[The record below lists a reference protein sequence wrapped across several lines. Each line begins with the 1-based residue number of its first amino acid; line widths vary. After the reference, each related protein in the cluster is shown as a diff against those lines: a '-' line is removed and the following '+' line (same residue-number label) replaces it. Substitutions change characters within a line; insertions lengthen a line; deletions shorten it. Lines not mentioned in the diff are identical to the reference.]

1 MRELFLGTVQVN
13 GQTRQPGDMAGNG
26 PGPIRL
32 GDSTHKFAEL
42 ICWLWHDGKLV
53 ADRNILRDVSFSRL
67 DKANLCWG
75 ADVTI
80 DGMLFQTRLLCGEQA
95 VGFMDD
101 EFTEFWNAYGSKMII
116 EEQLSL
122 SWTLTAVSDER
133 MALFR
138 GGYSSGTDMPM
149 GLSVRER
156 SKDMGYRPV
165 LIPQGLNPKR
175 AHTVIGKKVI
185 LYGPEGIVIGN
196 LKTVGDYE
204 LEVIVPKDTRLEWS
218 GFDSFACDIGNRNVV
233 VDRGQVQCIQVL
245 QNRPETKL

>member
-13 GQTRQPGDMAGNG
+13 RQTRQPGDMAGNG
-26 PGPIRL
+26 PIRL
-32 GDSTHKFAEL
+32 ADSTHKFAEL

-53 ADRNILRDVSFSRL
+53 ADRNILKDVSFSRL
-67 DKANLCWG
+67 DEANLCWG

-80 DGMLFQTRLLCGEQA
+80 DGMLFQARLLRGERF
-95 VGFMDD
+95 GEFISD
-101 EFTEFWNAYGSKMII
+101 EFTEFWNTYGSKMIT

-138 GGYSSGTDMPM
+138 GGNSCGTDMPM
-149 GLSVRER
+149 GLSLRDR
-156 SKDMGYRPV
+156 SKGIGYRPV

-175 AHTVIGKKVI
+175 AHTALGKKVI
-185 LYGPEGIVIGN
+185 LYGPDGIVIGN

-204 LEVIVPKDTRLEWS
+204 LELVVPEDTRFEDS
-218 GFDSFACDIGNRNVV
+218 GFDGFACDIGDRHVV
-233 VDRGQVQCIQVL
+233 VDRGQVQCIQLL
-245 QNRPETKL
+245 QNRPEIKP